1 MILAKEESQT
11 EVCATKFKMSTTAE
25 TIQSKPASGLGSQW
39 SLWLRQIGAIMR
51 LDVKRNFFGKRAVL
65 IYLMALMPIG
75 LLILNAILHPGF
87 AADEFT
93 QFPLRF
99 SMVYNALIL
108 RTVVF
113 FGCAWIFMNLFRGE
127 IVDRSLHYYFL
138 SALRREV
145 LLTGKY
151 LSGLVTSIILFTT
164 VTVVSMF
171 LFFFPHFFSPSVRF
185 FLDGPGIGQLF
196 AYAVITTLACMG
208 YGAFFM
214 VVGLFFRNPIIP
226 ALVLYGW
233 EWINFLLPPL
243 LKKISVIH
251 YLNSL
256 VPVPL
261 SEGPFAVVAE
271 PTPAWISIPGL
282 LIVTVLVL
290 FVASRRIRRMEIRYG
305 GD

>member
-1 MILAKEESQT
+1 MDKD
-11 EVCATKFKMSTTAE
+11 MSVTAE
-25 TIQSKPASGLGSQW
+25 ALKPDATLKRGSW
-39 SLWLRQIGAIMR
+39 SLWLRQISVIVR
-51 LDVKRNFFGKRAVL
+51 LEVKRNFLGKRAVL

-75 LLILNAILHPGF
+75 LLSLMALIPPGYAWSDF
-87 AADEFT
+87 SQYPA
-93 QFPLRF
+93 RF
-99 SMVYNALIL
+99 SLLYNALIL
-108 RTVVF
+108 RTVIF

-138 SALRREV
+138 SAVRREV

-151 LSGLVTSIILFTT
+151 LSGLVTSVILFTGL
-164 VTVVSMF
+164 TVVSM
-171 LFFFPHFFSPSVRF
+171 LLLFFPHFPSASSRF
-185 FLDGPGIGQLF
+185 FLDGAGIGQLF
-196 AYAVITTLACMG
+196 TYVVITVLACIG

-214 VVGLFFRNPIIP
+214 IVGLFFRNPIIP
-226 ALVLYGW
+226 ALFLYGW

-261 SEGPFAVVAE
+261 SEGALAVVAE

-290 FVASRRIRRMEIRYG
+290 IAAGSRIRRMEIRYG
-305 GD
+305 SD

>member
-1 MILAKEESQT
+1 
-11 EVCATKFKMSTTAE
+11 MSSTAE
-25 TIQSKPASGLGSQW
+25 TIQPTATIEGSSW
-39 SLWLRQIGAIMR
+39 TLWLRQIAAIMR
-51 LDVKRNFFGKRAVL
+51 LEVKRSFFGKRAVL
-65 IYLMALMPIG
+65 IYLLALLPIA
-75 LLILNAILHPGF
+75 LLGMSAIIQP
-87 AADEFT
+87 ADSDWIDFV
-93 QFPLRF
+93 QYPKLF
-99 SMVYNALIL
+99 SGIYNVLIL
-108 RTVVF
+108 RTVIF

-127 IVDRSLHYYFL
+127 LVDRSLHYYFL
-138 SALRREV
+138 SAVRREV
-145 LLTGKY
+145 LLAGKY
-151 LSGLVTSIILFTT
+151 LSGLVTAVILFTT

-171 LFFFPHFFSPSVRF
+171 LTFFPHFFSASTRF
-185 FLDGPGIGQLF
+185 FLDGAGIGQLF
-196 AYAVITTLACMG
+196 TYVVITMLACIG

-282 LIVTVLVL
+282 VIVTVLVL
-290 FVASRRIRRMEIRYG
+290 YVASRRIRRMEIRYG
-305 GD
+305 SD